1 MDLYIAPKGDGQLS
15 TAVGFQ
21 LPDIFQG
28 GSTNFIPKDFPDLA
42 LTSAQKRSHEVT
54 KNLISIY
61 KNKRMQIF
69 HNIIKTRKSLC
80 TKEFFRIY
88 LSPTDATVN
97 KKSLHARKYKTKFH
111 KSFEKQKPLNYQMEY
126 ERLRGLKESE
136 EELAKVQ
143 AYIDKMIARNMKK
156 MEDEKKRR
164 QMVQKPEA
172 CHYST
177 LQELVIFLLTSR
189 ALVDGRNLN

>member
-1 MDLYIAPKGDGQLS
+1 MYIAPKGDGQLS

-28 GSTNFIPKDFPDLA
+28 GFTNLSPDYCNGA
-42 LTSAQKRSHEVT
+42 LTSTQKRSHEVT

-69 HNIIKTRKSLC
+69 HNILRTRKSLC

-111 KSFEKQKPLNYQMEY
+111 KSFQKQKPLNYQMEY
-126 ERLRGLKESE
+126 ERLRGLRESE

-143 AYIDKMIARNMKK
+143 AYIDKMIAKNMRK
-156 MEDEKKRR
+156 MEEEKKRR
-164 QMVQKPEA
+164 QMAQKPEE

-177 LQELVIFLLTSR
+177 LQELVNFIDNQEKT
-189 ALVDGRNLN
+189 

>member
-1 MDLYIAPKGDGQLS
+1 MYIAPKGDGQLS

-28 GSTNFIPKDFPDLA
+28 GSSNYFPKDFP
-42 LTSAQKRSHEVT
+42 KRSHEVT

-88 LSPTDATVN
+88 LSSTDATVN

-126 ERLRGLKESE
+126 ERLRGLRESE

-156 MEDEKKRR
+156 MEEEKKRR
-164 QMVQKPEA
+164 QMAQKPEE
-172 CHYST
+172 CYYST
-177 LQELVIFLLTSR
+177 LQELVNFY
-189 ALVDGRNLN
+189 